1 MPVKLATK
9 QSMLPEY
16 DGRFRNV
23 FQEIFEVDYYDK
35 VEFEHRNVDDMAA
48 QLIKCNGGF
57 VLALKNYDGDI
68 FAEIVASGY
77 NAQALM
83 YNKLVGKCGA
93 VMTETNH
100 GTIVRH
106 YRQYQKEQETST
118 NPTST
123 IYAWTEA
130 LKHRGVLDKNADLV
144 NFSLTLQQAVNSTV
158 SDDQLYT
165 LDIAKIMHK

>member
-1 MPVKLATK
+1 
-9 QSMLPEY
+9 MLPQY

-23 FQEIFEVDYYDK
+23 FQEVFDEVYHDK

-57 VLALKNYDGDI
+57 LLALKNYDGDI

-77 NAQALM
+77 NTQALM

-93 VMTETNH
+93 VMAETNH

-118 NPTST
+118 NPIST
-123 IYAWTEA
+123 IYAWTCA
-130 LKHRGVLDKNADLV
+130 LKHRGLFDKNMDLV
-144 NFSLTLQQAVNSTV
+144 NFSRTLNDAVHSTV
-158 SDDQLYT
+158 SDD
-165 LDIAKIMHK
+165 

>member
-1 MPVKLATK
+1 M
-9 QSMLPEY
+9 
-16 DGRFRNV
+16 
-23 FQEIFEVDYYDK
+23 FQDVYEEDYYDK
-35 VEFEHRNVDDMAA
+35 VQFEHRNIDDMAA
-48 QLIKCNGGF
+48 QLIQCKGGF

-68 FAEIVASGY
+68 FAEIVANGFGTHG
-77 NAQALM
+77 LM

-106 YRQYQKEQETST
+106 YRKWQKDHETSS

-130 LKHRGVLDKNADLV
+130 LKHRGELDNNEELL
-144 NFSLTLQQAVNSTV
+144 NFC
-158 SDDQLYT
+158 
-165 LDIAKIMHK
+165 